1 MVSWGYPMV
10 RRSCINLVTFW
21 VPKPLP
27 GGLTL
32 SSARL
37 DLSMKSRLSSW
48 ALLACI
54 ATGALVLS
62 GCSTISSRIDANRAA
77 FDQLPPQEQALVSQ
91 GRIQGGMSQQA
102 VYIAWGQ
109 PQGKAVGMVRGVPT
123 ETWVYTQ
130 LTAAYGP
137 YGYGYGGFGYG
148 WGGFAGPVGFY
159 GRHGRFRYYGAFV
172 DPYWNPYYYPFAA
185 SVSYPVKTVSF
196 QRGRVVAFQF
206 LTPSAY

>member
-1 MVSWGYPMV
+1 
-10 RRSCINLVTFW
+10 
-21 VPKPLP
+21 
-27 GGLTL
+27 
-32 SSARL
+32 
-37 DLSMKSRLSSW
+37 MKRQLSSW

-62 GCSTISSRIDANRAA
+62 GCSTVSSRIDANRAA
-77 FDQLPPQEQALVSQ
+77 FDQLPPQERALVSQ
-91 GRIQGGMSQQA
+91 GRIQGGMSQEA

-109 PQGKAVGMVRGVPT
+109 PQGKAVGSVRGVPT

-137 YGYGYGGFGYG
+137 YGYGGFGYGYG
-148 WGGFAGPVGFY
+148 WGGYAGRVGFY

-172 DPYWNPYYYPFAA
+172 DPYWDPFYYPFAA
-185 SVSYPVKTVSF
+185 TVSYPVKTVSF